1 MRDDER
7 PQKTGDEELD
17 RHLDDLAEDLRAPH
31 SDKEERRRHQE
42 AAQRAGGNARREGQG
57 IHEGTH

>member
-17 RHLDDLAEDLRAPH
+17 RHLDDLAEDLR
-31 SDKEERRRHQE
+31 
-42 AAQRAGGNARREGQG
+42 
-57 IHEGTH
+57 GTH